1 MNKQNINN
9 SILEKIRN
17 IPKGYKHLI
26 TATSLA
32 LMLTFSSCGEKEK
45 ETPKQLGDFELV
57 DKQNKGGETW
67 NIYKYT
73 IKKGE
78 YPLLVARNFNI
89 IDKENSD
96 IFVETGSRNIL
107 DKNQNEIKSDQKFQ
121 IGETLYIKVQKYKKK
136 ESDYNYNFSKPDNY
150 KYRSKNEKGSG
161 VVTIEKEIII
171 DGKKEK
177 ITLKQDAGL
186 TFYVVQKDD
195 FFVNTIVSDGI
206 KINHCIDFD
215 KIISKLSQIDEFSYL
230 TDPIYQRTEQVGK
243 NEIKFKNKLFSFN
256 INPIDIAKIS
266 KSAIENGKFFIPI
279 PTPKSERIME
289 IQDFAYYAQQA
300 IKEMENHPYYG
311 PIVKDLLRTATREEF
326 LEALL
331 AFAYNE
337 SSSYGENNIGEFELH
352 RREGGK
358 NQSFS
363 FSYFHILMTPG
374 HPGFKARINLKMTEG
389 ESYHPKNATKLFIAF
404 RAEKV
409 AEKGQKLSDYF
420 PLDYNTYE
428 KVAKR
433 YNGGDYKK
441 YDYHNKLKYNHERTK
456 IFIKQNKKRK

>member
-1 MNKQNINN
+1 MKDTNN
-9 SILEKIRN
+9 SPLENIRN
-17 IPKGYKHLI
+17 ISKGYKNLI

-32 LMLTFSSCGEKEK
+32 LMLTFSSCGKKE
-45 ETPKQLGDFELV
+45 EQTPFKRLGDFEWV
-57 DKQNKGGETW
+57 DTKKENWEEW
-67 NIYKYT
+67 DIYKYT
-73 IKKGE
+73 MKKWD
-78 YPLLVARNFNI
+78 YPLFATKVFNN
-89 IDKENSD
+89 IDKGKWD
-96 IFVETGSRNIL
+96 IFVETGFKNIL
-107 DKNQNEIKSDQKFQ
+107 DKNQNEIKEDQKFQ
-121 IGETLYIKVQKYKKK
+121 IGETIYIKAQKYKEK
-136 ESDYNYNFSKPDNY
+136 ESDYIYKFNKPRNY
-150 KYRSKNEKGSG
+150 KYRLEKEKWGW
-161 VVTIEKEIII
+161 VVTIEKEIIL

-177 ITLKQDAGL
+177 IILKKDAWL

-195 FFVNTIVSDGI
+195 FFANTIISGWT
-206 KINHCIDFD
+206 KINPCIDFD

-230 TDPIYQRTEQVGK
+230 TDPIYQRTEQVWK

-266 KSAIENGKFFIPI
+266 KSAIDNWKLFIPI

-300 IKEMENHPYYG
+300 IKEMENNAHYWFM
-311 PIVKDLLRTATREEF
+311 IKDLLRTSTREEF
-326 LEALL
+326 LEDLL

-337 SSSYGENNIGEFELH
+337 SSSYWENKIGEFELH
-352 RREGGK
+352 RREWNDHK
-358 NQSFS
+358 AFS
-363 FSYFHILMTPG
+363 FSYFHILMTENSPG
-374 HPGFKARINLKMTEG
+374 KNARIKLWLSEW

-409 AEKGQKLSDYF
+409 AEKWQKLSDYF
-420 PLDYNTYE
+420 PLNDSKYQ

-433 YNGGDYKK
+433 YNWWNYKK